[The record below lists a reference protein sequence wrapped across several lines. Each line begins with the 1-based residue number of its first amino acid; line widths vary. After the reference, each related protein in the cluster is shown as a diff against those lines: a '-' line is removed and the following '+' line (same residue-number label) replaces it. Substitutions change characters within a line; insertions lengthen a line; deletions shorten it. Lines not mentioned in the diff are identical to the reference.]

1 MKYIVNFTVSEGKLN
16 GFLIQYIILRM
27 PSQKSCNV
35 FLAWTLLTEAS
46 RYRYIW
52 FRHICHLFVIRYS
65 VLIMTAD
72 LTYSWILM
80 FCFIQKANWFRN
92 HYSGSGS
99 WTTTEQKAATR
110 LFHLSRVPVV
120 VEPSYRLHSEHFCA
134 RRWVVPWFALFCRLV
149 QVVQRTLSWAET
161 LFLLAVRRATWRPD
175 WTLAWTPAWP
185 RLPGIH
191 RPTPPFQLSIRWE
204 IKRGIFEF
212 FILFLC

>member
-16 GFLIQYIILRM
+16 GFFIQYIILRM

-134 RRWVVPWFALFCRLV
+134 RRCVVPWFALFL
-149 QVVQRTLSWAET
+149 QVGTGGAED
-161 LFLLAVRRATWRPD
+161 A
-175 WTLAWTPAWP
+175 
-185 RLPGIH
+185 
-191 RPTPPFQLSIRWE
+191 QLSGDSIPIGCEASYLEARLDSSLDSGMASLT
-204 IKRGIFEF
+204 RDPPPHAA
-212 FILFLC
+212 LPALNQVRN